1 MGKYT
6 FNSRKMIIWALIF
19 CEYLYI
25 FIKIYLFPIA
35 EGIVS
40 YSIPKGMQRG
50 MDIDLSDKTYDGYE
64 EGDHYVNGLGQ
75 LVDGQ
80 RGKDNFRAD
89 INGLGKGTIVEA
101 F

>member
-1 MGKYT
+1 
-6 FNSRKMIIWALIF
+6 
-19 CEYLYI
+19 
-25 FIKIYLFPIA
+25 
-35 EGIVS
+35 
-40 YSIPKGMQRG
+40 MQRG

-89 INGLGKGTIVEA
+89 INGLGKGTTVRA
-101 F
+101 L